1 MDIITNANGE
11 IVLLNDSVIGLP
23 TNQAIQLNTKFA
35 IPSEDWAWISNPSP
49 EALLIQ

>member
-35 IPSEDWAWISNPSP
+35 IPSED
-49 EALLIQ
+49 